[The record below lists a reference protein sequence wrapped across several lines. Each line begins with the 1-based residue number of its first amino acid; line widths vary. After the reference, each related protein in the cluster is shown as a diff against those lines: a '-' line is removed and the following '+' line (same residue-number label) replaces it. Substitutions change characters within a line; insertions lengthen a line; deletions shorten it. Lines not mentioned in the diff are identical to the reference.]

1 MDEEIHYIVND
12 GKTAKNKWEN
22 DDSYFLQALYSVHQK
37 LRQFFPYLL
46 ICLKKDTSVLLKVTN
61 ICTS

>member
-1 MDEEIHYIVND
+1 MNEEIHYIVND

-46 ICLKKDTSVLLKVTN
+46 ICLKKDN
-61 ICTS
+61 QFC